1 MSATNNSPQR
11 RVLLTRSVQKDLS
24 EPRPPGKVSTGRMA
38 CDLCAPHASPSH
50 SRRRRSRYLPCIA
63 PSLPTTY
70 PCAEQR
76 AGAEDFPLIPG
87 CGPSRLAAGPTRLPL
102 LTPCARNAHG
112 GVVLFGVPGGPRFP
126 DPRSRERAGH
136 VLHRRQSPQG
146 QIMPRSTSASAV
158 SEAASL
164 PSRPAPVLPDIGFL
178 RQSQVLA
185 FVPISKSTLWRRIQ
199 ARTFPQPLK
208 LSERVTVWRAEEIRR
223 WIASQA
229 HGS

>member
-1 MSATNNSPQR
+1 
-11 RVLLTRSVQKDLS
+11 
-24 EPRPPGKVSTGRMA
+24 
-38 CDLCAPHASPSH
+38 
-50 SRRRRSRYLPCIA
+50 
-63 PSLPTTY
+63 
-70 PCAEQR
+70 
-76 AGAEDFPLIPG
+76 
-87 CGPSRLAAGPTRLPL
+87 
-102 LTPCARNAHG
+102 
-112 GVVLFGVPGGPRFP
+112 
-126 DPRSRERAGH
+126 
-136 VLHRRQSPQG
+136 
-146 QIMPRSTSASAV
+146 MPRSTSASAV